1 MLEPSRRELNNA
13 AVAPASLWQCPDRC
27 PRRCLGTS
35 SRTAVAGSFLRTRV
49 RASGDAQ
56 RQQAQLALQGGRAPQ
71 KDPADAGRSE
81 GRAGA
86 MLREVFD
93 GHNYLGHNYIGTGR
107 RDASGGVPEPSAT
120 RSLVEDVP
128 LTGLSPTP

>member
-1 MLEPSRRELNNA
+1 MAVSRQMSTAVSRNVPA
-13 AVAPASLWQCPDRC
+13 AVAGP
-27 PRRCLGTS
+27 
-35 SRTAVAGSFLRTRV
+35 FLRTRV

-71 KDPADAGRSE
+71 EDPADAGRSE

-120 RSLVEDVP
+120 HSLVEDVP
-128 LTGLSPTP
+128 LTGLSPTDIIIVIIMI